1 MTTQQVVALIIICA
15 FVIGLFAYAYWFGR
29 QEGRARGQIDSD
41 RAHQATLEAL
51 QASLDFLRDDHQH
64 LAAHAK
70 TLREENDQLKQHHT
84 SGLLFD
90 SAPRAGHSVPTTV
103 SLQISASEGSGHE
116 VAQAIRDAIPA
127 SLREV
132 SSIDAQ
138 KTKSLC
144 CEAAGIIHPLSS
156 PAEALIPHDKLR
168 EAAPADATL
177 IAKNRPHAQPAEGY
191 THPSAVSCIVAAM
204 DATLAE
210 QAGTYA
216 SSEQMAQAIEAA
228 LQQAGLLSPTD
239 ESWQVIRARLD
250 ESLISREAEQRK
262 HHHTVAALKREITVL
277 EGAIAPYMN
286 MPASRAEY
294 DLLMEASKT
303 LRLAEQTMK
312 ALRSDQPAKRA
323 AQQAKSLEAVAKR
336 IQAQLRS
343 TPTTAAHTEAAA

>member
-1 MTTQQVVALIIICA
+1 MTTQQVVALLVICL
-15 FVIGLFAYAYWFGR
+15 FIIGLFAYAYFLGKK
-29 QEGRARGQIDSD
+29 AS
-41 RAHQATLEAL
+41 RAHHPT
-51 QASLDFLRDDHQH
+51 
-64 LAAHAK
+64 
-70 TLREENDQLKQHHT
+70 
-84 SGLLFD
+84 GLLFD
-90 SAPRAGHSVPTTV
+90 SPPCAGHSRPTSV
-103 SLQISASEGSGHE
+103 SLQISASEGSGHDM
-116 VAQAIRDAIPA
+116 AQAIREAIPA
-127 SLREV
+127 SLREA

-156 PAEALIPHDKLR
+156 SAEALIPHDKLR
-168 EAAPADATL
+168 EAAPVDATL

-191 THPSAVSCIVAAM
+191 THPSAISCIVAAM

-228 LQQAGLLSPTD
+228 LQQAGLLISTD
-239 ESWQVIRARLD
+239 HYLALRSRLD
-250 ESLISREAEQRK
+250 ELLVNRQAEQRK
-262 HHHTVAALKREITVL
+262 HHHTVAALKREITAL

-294 DLLMEASKT
+294 DLLLEAAKT

-312 ALRSDQPAKRA
+312 ALKSDQPAKRA

-336 IQAQLRS
+336 IHAQLRS
-343 TPTTAAHTEAAA
+343 NPRSVTQSEDAA